1 MESGKFQAVVIGA
14 SAGGIAALEKVLSVL
29 KNNCTLSFLIV
40 QHISADGGKYLVE
53 HFGSCCSLPV
63 REAEDKEKI
72 EPGKVYFAPA
82 NYHLLVEREKTMAL
96 SIEAKVNYSRPAI
109 DVLFATAAEAYCQR
123 LVGVVLT
130 GANTDGAAGLAR
142 VGAMGGLT
150 VVQSPQTAEVATM
163 PQAAI
168 DSTAVDHI
176 LDISE
181 IGSFLGGLENHGEE

>member
-130 GANTDGAAGLAR
+130 GANTDGAAGLAK